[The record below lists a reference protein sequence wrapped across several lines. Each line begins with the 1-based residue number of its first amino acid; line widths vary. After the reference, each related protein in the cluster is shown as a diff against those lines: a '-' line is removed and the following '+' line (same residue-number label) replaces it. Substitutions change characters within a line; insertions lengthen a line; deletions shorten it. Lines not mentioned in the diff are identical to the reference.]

1 MPNEVKHDP
10 QPDEIRSKCLEI
22 QSTWSAVERRKR
34 SCFRVERVTADVID
48 CKETFGDRDP
58 YER

>member
-10 QPDEIRSKCLEI
+10 QPAEIAEKCLEI
-22 QSTWSAVERRKR
+22 QATWSAVERRKR
-34 SCFRVERVTADVID
+34 SCFPVKRVVADVID
-48 CKETFGDRDP
+48 CKETFGDSDP